1 MVRRRL
7 VSVAVCAGVLVGAL
21 ALWRF
26 RTLVVLLLLVFVLAA
41 AMRPGVEALARRGLP
56 RGLGVLVHYVVAA
69 CLIALALWLIAPRLA
84 TQLAGN
90 VKSGD
95 ATAAESQGHGA
106 GAAAP
111 VIRRAID
118 SFEARLRRASLSEL
132 ARPTLALSTQ
142 FVRITGG
149 IAFVLAGAAFWT
161 LERDRAEL
169 LFTRQLPTTR
179 RRRVVESWREVER
192 RLGAYV
198 RGQLLLMAIVA
209 GVLSTAFRLIGL
221 PYWLAVGV
229 FAGVVE
235 ILPIVGP
242 LFAAIV
248 AVGVGL
254 TVSWHLAALAAA
266 CVYGLRLVQD
276 YVLGPRVL
284 GHAVGLPPL
293 VTLVSVT
300 TVGVVLG
307 PASVPIATP
316 LACITVATLD
326 VVLDRSKPVD

>member
-1 MVRRRL
+1 MRRLL
-7 VSVAVCAGVLVGAL
+7 VSVSVSAGVLVGAIL
-21 ALWRF
+21 LWRF

-41 AMRPGVEALARRGLP
+41 AMRPGVEALARHRVP
-56 RGLGVLVHYVVAA
+56 RSLGVLIHYLAAA
-69 CLIALALWLIAPRLA
+69 CLIGLALWLIAPRLA
-84 TQLAGN
+84 TQLAGPA
-90 VKSGD
+90 KSGHG
-95 ATAAESQGHGA
+95 TAVEPHTNRGT
-106 GAAAP
+106 AP
-111 VIRRAID
+111 VIRRGID
-118 SFEARLRRASLSEL
+118 SLEKRLRRASLSDV
-132 ARPTLALSTQ
+132 ARPTLTLSRK
-142 FVRITGG
+142 FISITGG

-161 LERDRAEL
+161 LERDRAER
-169 LFTRQLPTTR
+169 LFTRRMSAAR
-179 RRRVVESWREVER
+179 RRRVVETWREVER

-198 RGQLLLMAIVA
+198 RGQLLLMAVVA
-209 GVLSTAFRLIGL
+209 IVLSAAFRAIGL
-221 PYWLAVGV
+221 PYWLAVGI

-266 CVYGLRLVQD
+266 CVYGLRIIQD
-276 YVLGPRVL
+276 YALGPRVL

-300 TVGVVLG
+300 VVGIVLG

-316 LACITVATLD
+316 LACILVATLD
-326 VVLDRSKPVD
+326 AVRDPSRRVD